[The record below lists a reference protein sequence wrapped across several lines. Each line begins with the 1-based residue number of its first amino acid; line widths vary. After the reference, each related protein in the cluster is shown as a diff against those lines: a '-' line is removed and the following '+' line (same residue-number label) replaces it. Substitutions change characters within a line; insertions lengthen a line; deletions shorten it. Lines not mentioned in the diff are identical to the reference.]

1 MTLPANSLA
10 FVFGLSQTLA
20 RNAPYLTLEFLKE
33 WTIGFGRADVAQ
45 KTACLQYVGPWISNL
60 EAFASPSRDDAEE
73 SCKQVAEI
81 IRSLIAITGFER
93 KVSLTIDMDAD
104 WQRLQ
109 LVIQEHVWARLA
121 EKNEHITDIVLTELV
136 DAAMGGGMGS
146 ERADC
151 VAEILHVISTTA
163 IRGQLIARLRKVS
176 YN

>member
-93 KVSLTIDMDAD
+93 KVGLPMGMDAN
-104 WQRLQ
+104 Q
-109 LVIQEHVWARLA
+109 
-121 EKNEHITDIVLTELV
+121 
-136 DAAMGGGMGS
+136 
-146 ERADC
+146 
-151 VAEILHVISTTA
+151 
-163 IRGQLIARLRKVS
+163 
-176 YN
+176 